1 MELMERTLSELE
13 RTRNEFNLSA
23 CVNARDSNE
32 ETEKQRNEERR
43 FEITQVLFTDE
54 MVGATNSDN
63 EPSQS
68 MPELTQQHANKDT
81 NNYRKTE
88 KECDRT
94 SIDDQ
99 KLKKKQRIATDRIQ
113 TEIHRLMEESVERR
127 TDEEGYSR
135 MQNYSEQSNH
145 RKTTKKAVSRRAKDA
160 TRKTGTR
167 TTTCQSTVRMR
178 PNRQYSVRKY
188 ERIERLTIKRPKK
201 ERNKQEQ
208 ETCKIKVISNG
219 HNKRPRVRTSK
230 GAYKKAII
238 RGNIDEN
245 PKNKYRNSPCR
256 TNQIEVEES
265 LRYTLNI
272 EKGRQ
277 AQRSMLHCKGVLDLL
292 CASTEHYPVSP
303 TSSQNKFEFHV
314 FRVFRFKNLEHQAIS
329 S

>member
-1 MELMERTLSELE
+1 MRPKANFLPGTHERSNRLE
-13 RTRNEFNLSA
+13 RRIPTQNSNRGTSKAREEIKRMTDGRTRIFE
-23 CVNARDSNE
+23 NA
-32 ETEKQRNEERR
+32 K
-43 FEITQVLFTDE
+43 LFGT
-54 MVGATNSDN
+54 
-63 EPSQS
+63 
-68 MPELTQQHANKDT
+68 
-81 NNYRKTE
+81 
-88 KECDRT
+88 
-94 SIDDQ
+94 
-99 KLKKKQRIATDRIQ
+99 
-113 TEIHRLMEESVERR
+113 
-127 TDEEGYSR
+127 
-135 MQNYSEQSNH
+135 EQSSD
-145 RKTTKKAVSRRAKDA
+145 KTTKKAVSRRAKDA

-201 ERNKQEQ
+201 ERNKQKQ

-292 CASTEHYPVSP
+292 RASTEHYPVSP